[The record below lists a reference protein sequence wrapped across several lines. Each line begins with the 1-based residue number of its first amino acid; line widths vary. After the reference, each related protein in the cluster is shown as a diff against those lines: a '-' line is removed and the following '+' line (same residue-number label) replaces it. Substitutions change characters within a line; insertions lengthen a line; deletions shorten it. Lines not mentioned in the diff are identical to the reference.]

1 MTHDPERWQLEGAS
15 AELYERYLVPS
26 VTLPWAV
33 DLVDR
38 VGVRRGDRVLDVAC
52 GTGAVARVA
61 AERVGDSGRV
71 AGLDVNRGMLA
82 VARSLQPAG
91 AAGIEW
97 HEGSALELPFDD
109 REFGVV
115 LCQLGLQFFPDCTTA
130 LLEMRRVSTPGGR
143 VAASV
148 FTAIERNPATHALSG
163 ALDRHLGEGASLAKR
178 NEHSLADPEEL
189 RALLAAAGFADVR
202 VETASRTVRFASPAE
217 YVRVQFAA
225 TPVAALLS
233 DREPSARERLVSL
246 VSADVSASLAPYV
259 TDDGLAFPRRCTSR
273 WRRRSRLG
281 LRRPVP

>member
-115 LCQLGLQFFPDCTTA
+115 LCQLGLQFFPDRPTA

-148 FTAIERNPATHALSG
+148 FTAIERNPATHALSD
-163 ALDRHLGEGASLAKR
+163 ALDRHLGDGASLAKR

-202 VETASRTVRFASPAE
+202 VETARADRS
-217 YVRVQFAA
+217 VRVGGRIRPHPVRRDARRRAA
-225 TPVAALLS
+225 VRPRAVGARTSRRPRERRRE
-233 DREPSARERLVSL
+233 REPRSVR
-246 VSADVSASLAPYV
+246 D
-259 TDDGLAFPRRCTSR
+259 
-273 WRRRSRLG
+273 RRRSGVSQEVHVALASA
-281 LRRPVP
+281 